1 MHLIHSPNP
10 GYCCCYCCCS
20 YCGVDK
26 HLIQYPL
33 PRSNMPT
40 TLILGGVRN
49 VYDWVMAMRRVCYCC
64 EKMRDLPDFR
74 SFLTNNFSSYGTCKM
89 KDLVFDEGS
98 RPFRN
103 ILEARQLK
111 LQNLLDLRNSRR

>member
-64 EKMRDLPDFR
+64 EEMKKLDFR
-74 SFLTNNFSSYGTCKM
+74 SFLTSNFSSYGTCKTYR
-89 KDLVFDEGS
+89 DLVFQEGG
-98 RPFRN
+98 RPFHN
-103 ILEARQLK
+103 ILESRQLK